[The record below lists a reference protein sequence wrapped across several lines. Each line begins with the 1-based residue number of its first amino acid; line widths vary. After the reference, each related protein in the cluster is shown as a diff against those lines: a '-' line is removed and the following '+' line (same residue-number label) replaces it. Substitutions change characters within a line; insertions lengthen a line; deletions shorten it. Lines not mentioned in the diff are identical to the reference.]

1 MNRRTFNSFA
11 RASVAAATLLLTGA
25 AAFAQAWPQRPIT
38 FVAPLAAG
46 SPTDAL
52 ARMVGDELGRRLGQ
66 PIVVDNKAGGGSLI
80 ATSLVQQAK
89 PDGYTFLFAV
99 SAHTINPAIRK
110 SVKYDPIK
118 DFTPI
123 ALMAA
128 VPHVLVV
135 GKDVPANNIQ
145 QLIALAKASPGKL
158 TYGSAGI
165 GISNHMEGEL
175 LAAMAGINIVHVP
188 YKSGSTAAMQD
199 VLAGRVDMM
208 FDVVGSSTPLIKA
221 GRVKPIGVAL
231 GRRSKLMPD
240 IPTLDEAGL
249 KGFQAMPWI
258 GLFGPAGLDPA
269 IVEKMAKAVQ
279 DTLADPK
286 VSERLANYGTEAMF
300 IPPAQFVEFV
310 RGDQQKWAKIARD
323 AKIQLDE

>member
-1 MNRRTFNSFA
+1 MKRRLFKVLA
-11 RASVAAATLLLTGA
+11 LALLALCGSSQ
-25 AAFAQAWPQRPIT
+25 AQQAAWPTRPIT

-66 PIVVDNKAGGGSLI
+66 PVVIDNKAGGGSLI
-80 ATSLVQQAK
+80 ATQHVQNAR

-110 SVKYDPIK
+110 QVKYDPIK

-135 GKDVPANNIQ
+135 GKDVPVKNLAE
-145 QLIALAKASPGKL
+145 LIAYGKANPGKL

-175 LAAMAGINIVHVP
+175 FASMAGISMVHVP

-231 GRRSKLMPD
+231 GRRSQLVPE
-240 IPTLDEAGL
+240 IPTLAEAGL
-249 KGFQAMPWI
+249 PGFEAMPWI
-258 GLFGPAGLDPA
+258 GLFAPAGLDPA
-269 IVEKMAKAVQ
+269 ITEKMAKALQ
-279 DTLADPK
+279 DTLADKK
-286 VSERLANYGTEAMF
+286 VAERLGNYGTEAMY
-300 IPPAQFVEFV
+300 IPPDRFVEFLK
-310 RGDQQKWAKIARD
+310 GDIQKWARIARD

>member
-1 MNRRTFNSFA
+1 MKRRSFNSLA
-11 RASVAAATLLLTGA
+11 LTSLASLAAGGNAL
-25 AAFAQAWPQRPIT
+25 AQQAAWPTRPVT
-38 FVAPLAAG
+38 FIAPLAAG

-66 PIVVDNKAGGGSLI
+66 TVVVDNKAGGGSLI
-80 ATSLVQQAK
+80 ATQLVQNAR

-99 SAHTINPAIRK
+99 SAHTINPSIRK
-110 SVKYDPIK
+110 AVKYDPIK

-128 VPHVLVV
+128 VPHVLVI
-135 GKDVPANNIQ
+135 GKDVPAKNLQ
-145 QLIALAKASPGKL
+145 ELIALAKASPGKMS
-158 TYGSAGI
+158 YGSAGI

-175 LAAMAGINIVHVP
+175 FARMAGIDLIHVP
-188 YKSGSTAAMQD
+188 YKNGSTAAMQD

-208 FDVVGSSTPLIKA
+208 FDVVGSSVPLIKA

-231 GRRSKLMPD
+231 GKRSKLVPD
-240 IPTLDEAGL
+240 IPTLAESGLAG
-249 KGFQAMPWI
+249 FEAMPWI

-269 IVEKMAKAVQ
+269 IAEKMARAVQ
-279 DTLADPK
+279 ETLADPK
-286 VSERLANYGTEAMF
+286 VSERLGNYGTEAIF
-300 IPPAQFVEFV
+300 IPPAQFGDFL
-310 RGDQQKWAKIARD
+310 RADQQKWARIARD

>member
-1 MNRRTFNSFA
+1 MKRRLFNA
-11 RASVAAATLLLTGA
+11 LVIASLTVCGA
-25 AAFAQAWPQRPIT
+25 SQAQQPSWPTRPIT

-66 PIVVDNKAGGGSLI
+66 PIVIDNKAGGGSLI
-80 ATSLVQQAK
+80 ATQYVQNAR

-110 SVKYDPIK
+110 QVKYDPIK

-135 GKDVPANNIQ
+135 GKDVPAKNLAE
-145 QLIALAKASPGKL
+145 LIAYGKANPGKL

-175 LAAMAGINIVHVP
+175 FASMAGINMVHVP
-188 YKSGSTAAMQD
+188 YKNGSTAAMQD

-221 GRVKPIGVAL
+221 ERVKPIGVAL
-231 GRRSKLMPD
+231 GRRSLLMPD
-240 IPTLDEAGL
+240 IPTLAEAGL
-249 KGFQAMPWI
+249 TGFEAMPWI
-258 GLFGPAGLDPA
+258 GLFAPAGLDPA
-269 IVEKMAKAVQ
+269 ITEKMAKAVQ
-279 DTLADPK
+279 DTLADK
-286 VSERLANYGTEAMF
+286 RVAERLGNYGTEAMY
-300 IPPAQFVEFV
+300 IAPTQFVEFLK
-310 RGDQQKWAKIARD
+310 GDLQKWVKIARD
-323 AKIQLDE
+323 AKIQLDD